1 MAVFL
6 YKNVEKDVVKN
17 MLKNVEILIALV
29 LLLIAVMCIY
39 NARWIVKNRFKMFN
53 ENRAVDV
60 IKITGYVVSVLALLF
75 IYLKH

>member
-1 MAVFL
+1 
-6 YKNVEKDVVKN
+6 